1 MEKRTYTDDELIM
14 RVWDVEEIKKVVYKR
29 GVYTTNGWQ
38 ARELDE
44 LWVSGE
50 ALKKTASYGRNTGW
64 YVGLDAIR
72 GWYVKPHGPG
82 HMAYDPASTGLVELA
97 GDGKTAKA
105 LFYSIAQRTEPKG
118 DGTAQALWW
127 PHKLAVDLVKEDGQW
142 KIWHLV
148 EAIDLVSEAG
158 EEYGKQSPYVDFERD
173 PIFSE
178 FGTPTVSCLTHDPTF
193 NWWDDY
199 PAMPQPYD
207 TFTDDISYGP
217 EGYKPPKEKHYGAK
231 EGRNYK

>member
-1 MEKRTYTDDELIM
+1 MANRTYTDDELIR

-29 GVYTTNGWQ
+29 CVYTANGWQ
-38 ARELDE
+38 GRELDE
-44 LWVSGE
+44 LWVTDP
-50 ALKKTASYGRNTGW
+50 ALRKTASFGRNTGW
-64 YVGLDAIR
+64 YVGMDAIR
-72 GWYVKPHGPG
+72 GWYVKPHGAG
-82 HMAYDPASTGLVELA
+82 YMAFDPASTGLVELA

-105 LFYSIAQRTEPKG
+105 LFYCIAQRTEPNG
-118 DGTAQALWW
+118 DGTAKALWW
-127 PHKLAVDLVKEDGQW
+127 PHKLAVDMVKQGDQW

-148 EAIDLVSEAG
+148 EAVDLATEAG
-158 EEYGKQSPYVDFERD
+158 ADYREQSPYIDYDND

-178 FGTPTVSCLTHDPTF
+178 FGQPTVACLSHDATF

-199 PAMPQPYD
+199 PAMPEPYD

-217 EGYKPPKEKHYGAK
+217 EGYKPPKEKHFGAK